1 MIWNTFKLSV
11 CQLMNRPWE
20 MALTFVL
27 PIIFFSIFA
36 LIFGKGIQSNSKRRI
51 SFSAIDEVGDRFSQ
65 NLITALESQEEF
77 ELVDLSE
84 YKNQKKHAAS
94 LVQRG
99 DIKACLVLSD
109 SSSQDS
115 GISNEPQSWSVKVL
129 ADTSDQLS
137 VSYLESAIQ
146 QYMMHRYLHPPADSS
161 LLPSNHE
168 EVLTLSNDGNN
179 SPSDP
184 GVHQAEGGEVLLSP
198 AMNKSAAGSRNQTSS
213 IQNLEDNLSDNG
225 VNFDSNGFLDDEIQI
240 EIVNVLADGKSNP
253 VVSMYAAGI
262 AVMFL
267 LFNATSSSGVL
278 LEERENQTLDRL
290 LSSELTMDHLL
301 LGKWFYMAFVG
312 TLQVAVMFL
321 WASQVFSVELMT
333 HLDGFLMM
341 TISTSLA
348 VSGFGLFMATLCQSR
363 SQLNGVSTVLVL
375 TMSALGGSMVPRY
388 LMSDSLQKIGLFTFN
403 AWAIDGYDKIFWRE
417 LPVNALAP
425 QLAVLTLSG
434 VVFLSLAR
442 LLAVRWETR

>member
-161 LLPSNHE
+161 LFPSNHE

-184 GVHQAEGGEVLLSP
+184 GVHQAEGRTERLAYVYLTEDEASHLTAIATAGVEVTAQAVP
-198 AMNKSAAGSRNQTSS
+198 SS
-213 IQNLEDNLSDNG
+213 KAVPLES
-225 VNFDSNGFLDDEIQI
+225 
-240 EIVNVLADGKSNP
+240 
-253 VVSMYAAGI
+253 
-262 AVMFL
+262 
-267 LFNATSSSGVL
+267 
-278 LEERENQTLDRL
+278 
-290 LSSELTMDHLL
+290 LT
-301 LGKWFYMAFVG
+301 
-312 TLQVAVMFL
+312 
-321 WASQVFSVELMT
+321 
-333 HLDGFLMM
+333 
-341 TISTSLA
+341 
-348 VSGFGLFMATLCQSR
+348 
-363 SQLNGVSTVLVL
+363 
-375 TMSALGGSMVPRY
+375 
-388 LMSDSLQKIGLFTFN
+388 
-403 AWAIDGYDKIFWRE
+403 
-417 LPVNALAP
+417 
-425 QLAVLTLSG
+425 
-434 VVFLSLAR
+434 
-442 LLAVRWETR
+442 